1 MKRFLVPGSVL
12 LFVLWLLTQR
22 QGFFSFDT
30 SFFEWRRSLII
41 LSGVVSLFWLS
52 SVMILA
58 TRPVWL
64 EQRLGGLDRLY
75 RLHKWAG
82 IGGVLLVLSHWL
94 LEKSPRL
101 FFIVTEGGH
110 GGHGRPHGAGDF
122 QPLKALAAHL
132 GELSFYLMTILVVIA
147 LLRYFPYRLF
157 RQLHRVFPVLFL
169 AAAFHSVVLLPA
181 SAYAQPMGW
190 LALLIAGF
198 GGLAALLCLTGRLGS
213 GKSHDSQVSDIQVL
227 GDGTMVLELSRPTR
241 WERHRAGQFALVDFG
256 HGDGAHPFTIVGASA
271 SRLRFMIKP
280 LGDYTRTLVNRLH
293 VGDTL
298 TIEGPYG
305 CFVFDEGEGHQVW
318 VAGGVGIAPFL
329 ARLEELARQGKQ
341 NLDID
346 LFYANR
352 MTADKTVSSRLEEA
366 CELLGVRL
374 HCKMTSGEG
383 RFRSEDIQAVVQGKK
398 SQVWFCGPATWGSS
412 LRRFLEKQGSASV
425 CFHQELF
432 EFR

>member
-12 LFVLWLLTQR
+12 LFVLWLLAQQ
-22 QGFFSFDT
+22 QGFFSPDT
-30 SFFEWRRSLII
+30 SFHQWRRSLII

-52 SVMILA
+52 SVMVLA
-58 TRPVWL
+58 TRPAWL
-64 EQRLGGLDRLY
+64 EQRLGGLDRL
-75 RLHKWAG
+75 HKWAG
-82 IGGVLLVLSHWL
+82 IGGTLLVLSHWL
-94 LEKSPRL
+94 LEKSPKL
-101 FFIVTEGGH
+101 LLAATEGGH

-147 LLRYFPYRLF
+147 LLRNFPYRLF

-190 LALLIAGF
+190 LVLLIAVLGS
-198 GGLAALLCLTGRLGS
+198 LAALLCLTGRLGS
-213 GKSHDSQVSDIQVL
+213 RKRHDSQVSDVQIL
-227 GDGTMVLELSRPTR
+227 SDGTMVLELSRPTS
-241 WERHRAGQFALVDFG
+241 WEKHRAGQFALVDFG

-280 LGDYTRTLVNRLH
+280 LGDYTRTLANRLH
-293 VGDTL
+293 VGDPL

-305 CFVFDEGEGHQVW
+305 CFVFDEAEGHQVW

-329 ARLEELARQGKQ
+329 ARLEELVRQGKRS
-341 NLDID
+341 LDID

-352 MTADKTVSSRLEEA
+352 ATADQALPAGLEET
-366 CELLGVRL
+366 CKQLGVRL
-374 HCKMTSGEG
+374 HCKMTSGGG
-383 RFRSEDIQAVVQGKK
+383 RFRSEDIQAVVQGGR
-398 SQVWFCGPATWGSS
+398 SQVWFCGPVEWGSS
-412 LRRFLEKQGSASV
+412 LRRFLEKQGNASV
-425 CFHQELF
+425 RFHQELF
-432 EFR
+432 KFR